1 MTEELN
7 LAKRKPVKKSRN
19 KDLITLDGKEFD
31 TSNTSQDFK
40 DMVVSL
46 NFVNEQIL
54 QKNNELQIADSAR
67 IMYLSVL
74 KAERTVDQ

>member
-1 MTEELN
+1 M
-7 LAKRKPVKKSRN
+7 AKRKPLKKSRS
-19 KDLITLDGKEFD
+19 KDIITLDGKEFD

-40 DMVVSL
+40 DMVDNL
-46 NFVNEQIL
+46 TFVNEQIL

-74 KAERTVDQ
+74 KSEPTADQ